1 MCFAPVFRTP
11 RSSSAASRDSNLISR
26 PPSASSRDSFEIIE
40 SKPRRRKMSKAILG
54 VHRLL
59 IIFLCYQ
66 ATGHG
71 LILEEEKEPNYLN
84 AGVGE
89 YAVFNC
95 DLDFPHETPIPYIL
109 QWNRDGRTIF
119 SWFHNGYS
127 TGLGYEGRVHL
138 LEDAVSRGYGQGSI
152 NLTNIRES
160 DQGWYECRV
169 IFPNRTPNSRNN
181 GTWFHLAI
189 DGETLLAVPPVNK
202 TVMEGES
209 VDFDC
214 VAKGEKSIVTWLREG
229 VEITEIED
237 FKRRAS
243 IGEDG
248 TLTINSAAMGDLGE
262 YSCVVTG
269 ETGDQQSASAFLNVQ
284 YKAKVIY
291 APREVYLPY
300 GKPALLDCHFRA
312 NPPLTN
318 LRWEKDGFL
327 FDPYNVQGVFY
338 RRNGSL
344 YFSKVDE
351 THSGSYTC
359 TPYNELGTEGPSPS
373 ITVIVQRPPV
383 FTVTPQHLYI
393 RKLGENLEIP
403 CDAKDGD
410 QSHRPSIVWYKDGSP
425 IPLTNRT
432 IIIGGNLTID
442 RIQEQDRGL
451 YQCAVSNEAATV
463 VADTELM
470 VLNVPPRAPYNLSA
484 NSSNNAV
491 TLTWVP
497 GYVRPK
503 MEYSVWYRPTDTTEW
518 RTMKILSRKITEA
531 TINNLNPGR
540 EYEFM
545 VLSQDKHGDGMFS
558 KTLRIFTQP
567 NSLEENSAS
576 EYRSPPDDRMGPP
589 LNVRVQATVQGY
601 LVTWEPPAYGKE
613 QVRLYAVR
621 WFRGP
626 SEQLYGRA
634 ETTDTYYLVK
644 TLEEE
649 SYYTFEVAAMSISD
663 DVATSDRVSLEVP
676 AYRRNRAISM
686 GIVAGIGFLAAALA
700 AIWWARKRFCQS
712 SNEK

>member
-1 MCFAPVFRTP
+1 MNR
-11 RSSSAASRDSNLISR
+11 AA
-26 PPSASSRDSFEIIE
+26 
-40 SKPRRRKMSKAILG
+40 KVYK
-54 VHRLL
+54 LL
-59 IIFLCYQ
+59 AVLLCYE
-66 ATGHG
+66 ACSYS
-71 LILEEEKEPNYLN
+71 LVLEEDKEPTYLN

-95 DLDFPHETPIPYIL
+95 DLDFPHDTPIPYVL
-109 QWNRDGRTIF
+109 QWNRHKRTVF
-119 SWFHNGYS
+119 SWYDGHVTVDNAYKD
-127 TGLGYEGRVHL
+127 RIHL
-138 LEDAVSRGYGQGSI
+138 LDNIGHHGQGSI

-160 DQGWYECRV
+160 DQGWYECKV

-189 DGETLLAVPPVNK
+189 YGDTLLTIPPVNK
-202 TVMEGES
+202 TAMEGES
-209 VDFDC
+209 VTFYC
-214 VAKGEKSIVTWLREG
+214 VAKGESTIVTWFREG
-229 VEITEIED
+229 IPITEIQD
-237 FKRRAS
+237 LRRRMS
-243 IGEDG
+243 VDNG
-248 TLTINSAAMGDLGE
+248 TLTITSAVMGDLGE
-262 YSCVVTG
+262 YTCVVTG
-269 ETGDQQSASAFLNVQ
+269 ENGDQQSASAFLNVQ

-351 THSGSYTC
+351 THSGSYSC

-373 ITVIVQRPPV
+373 ITVIVQRPPI
-383 FTVTPQHLYI
+383 FTVTPQHLYM
-393 RKLGENLEIP
+393 RKLGDVLEIP
-403 CDAKDGD
+403 CQAKDGD
-410 QSHRPSIVWYKDGSP
+410 DSRQPTIVWYKDGMPLSP
-425 IPLTNRT
+425 ERS
-432 IIIGGNLTID
+432 IITGGNLTIE
-442 RIQEQDRGL
+442 RIQEHDRGL
-451 YQCAVSNEAATV
+451 YQCAASNEAATV
-463 VADTELM
+463 VADAELM

-484 NSSNNAV
+484 NSSKNAV

-503 MEYSVWYRPTDTTEW
+503 MEYSVWYRPTDTSEW

-531 TINNLNPGR
+531 TVNNLYPGR

-558 KTLRIFTQP
+558 KALRIFTQP
-567 NSLEENSAS
+567 SKIINFLQSSINENSAS
-576 EYRSPPDDRMGPP
+576 EYRSPLEEIMGPP
-589 LNVRVQATVQGY
+589 INVKVQATVEGY
-601 LVTWEPPAYGKE
+601 LVTWEPPEYGKN
-613 QVRLYAVR
+613 QVRLYTVR

-626 SEQLYGRA
+626 SEHLYGRA

-649 SYYTFEVAAMSISD
+649 SFYTFEVAAMSITD
-663 DVATSDRVSLEVP
+663 DVATSERIGLEVP

-700 AIWWARKRFCQS
+700 AVWWARKRFCQS

>member
-1 MCFAPVFRTP
+1 MNLR
-11 RSSSAASRDSNLISR
+11 AAK
-26 PPSASSRDSFEIIE
+26 FY
-40 SKPRRRKMSKAILG
+40 K
-54 VHRLL
+54 LL
-59 IIFLCYQ
+59 AVFLCYE
-66 ATGHG
+66 ACSYS
-71 LILEEEKEPNYLN
+71 LMLDEDKEPIHLT
-84 AGVGE
+84 AVVGE
-89 YAVFNC
+89 YEVFNC

-109 QWNRDGRTIF
+109 QWNRDTRTVF
-119 SWFHNGYS
+119 SWYDGHVTVDNGYK
-127 TGLGYEGRVHL
+127 GRIHL
-138 LEDAVSRGYGQGSI
+138 LDNAGHHGYGQGSI

-181 GTWFHLAI
+181 GTWIHLGI
-189 DGETLLAVPPVNK
+189 EGETLLAIPPVNK
-202 TVMEGES
+202 TAMEGET
-209 VDFDC
+209 VEFDC
-214 VAKGEKSIVTWLREG
+214 VAKGEGTIVTWFRDG
-229 VEITEIED
+229 VPIPEIQD
-237 FKRRAS
+237 LKRRAVVDTN
-243 IGEDG
+243 GM
-248 TLTINSAAMGDLGE
+248 LTINPAAMGDLGE
-262 YSCVVTG
+262 YTCVVTG
-269 ETGDQQSASAFLNVQ
+269 DTGDQQSASAFLNVQ

-351 THSGSYTC
+351 THSGSYSC
-359 TPYNELGTEGPSPS
+359 TPYNELGTAGPSPS
-373 ITVIVQRPPV
+373 ISVIVQRPPM
-383 FTVTPQHLYI
+383 FTVTPQHLYM
-393 RKLGENLEIP
+393 RKLGESLEIP
-403 CDAKDGD
+403 CDARNGD
-410 QSHRPSIVWYKDGSP
+410 NAHRPTIVWYKDGSP
-425 IPLTNRT
+425 LPPERT
-432 IIIGGNLTID
+432 ILIGGNLTIE
-442 RIQEQDRGL
+442 RIQEHDRGL
-451 YQCAVSNEAATV
+451 YQCAASNEAATV

-503 MEYSVWYRPTDTTEW
+503 MEYSVWYRPTDTSEW

-531 TINNLNPGR
+531 TVNNLFPGR

-545 VLSQDKHGDGMFS
+545 ILSQDKHGDGMFS
-558 KTLRIFTQP
+558 KALRIFTQP
-567 NSLEENSAS
+567 TSDENSAS
-576 EYRSPPDDRMGPP
+576 EYRSSQDTEIMGPP
-589 LNVRVQATVQGY
+589 RNVRVQATVEGY
-601 LVTWEPPAYGKE
+601 LVTWESPNLGKNL
-613 QVRLYAVR
+613 VRLYTVR
-621 WFRGP
+621 WYRGP

-649 SYYTFEVAAMSISD
+649 SFYTFEVAAISLTD
-663 DVATSDRVSLEVP
+663 DEASSERVGLEVP

-700 AIWWARKRFCQS
+700 AVWWARKRFCQP

>member
-1 MCFAPVFRTP
+1 
-11 RSSSAASRDSNLISR
+11 L
-26 PPSASSRDSFEIIE
+26 
-40 SKPRRRKMSKAILG
+40 
-54 VHRLL
+54 
-59 IIFLCYQ
+59 
-66 ATGHG
+66 G

-119 SWFHNGYS
+119 SWYNGYPS
-127 TGLGYEGRVHL
+127 VEPRYVGRVHL
-138 LEDAVSRGYGQGSI
+138 LEDAAGRGYGQGSI

-189 DGETLLAVPPVNK
+189 DGASPFPTSVPGENLLAVPPVNK

-209 VDFDC
+209 VGFDC
-214 VAKGEKSIVTWLREG
+214 VAKGEKSVVSWFREG

-237 FKRRAS
+237 LKRRAS
-243 IGEDG
+243 IAEDG
-248 TLTINSAAMGDLGE
+248 TLTINSPAMGDLGE
-262 YSCVVTG
+262 YTCVVTG

-284 YKAKVIY
+284 CKIVADVSDKAKVIY

-373 ITVIVQRPPV
+373 ITIVQRPPV
-383 FTVTPQHLYI
+383 FTITPQHLYI
-393 RKLGENLEIP
+393 RKLGDNLEIP

-410 QSHRPSIVWYKDGSP
+410 QAHRPSIVWYKDGSP
-425 IPLTNRT
+425 VPPGNRT

-451 YQCAVSNEAATV
+451 YQCAASNEAATV

-470 VLNVPPRAPYNLSA
+470 VLNVPPRAPY
-484 NSSNNAV
+484 
-491 TLTWVP
+491 
-497 GYVRPK
+497 
-503 MEYSVWYRPTDTTEW
+503 RPTDTTEW

-531 TINNLNPGR
+531 TVNNLNPGR

-567 NSLEENSAS
+567 N
-576 EYRSPPDDRMGPP
+576 DRMGPP
-589 LNVRVQATVQGY
+589 LNIRVQAAVQGY

-663 DVATSDRVSLEVP
+663 DVATSERVSLEVP

-712 SNEK
+712 PNEK

>member
-1 MCFAPVFRTP
+1 MTGSRSFLELLPPLLVFCQVF
-11 RSSSAASRDSNLISR
+11 N
-26 PPSASSRDSFEIIE
+26 
-40 SKPRRRKMSKAILG
+40 
-54 VHRLL
+54 
-59 IIFLCYQ
+59 Y
-66 ATGHG
+66 G
-71 LILEEEKEPNYLN
+71 LILEEETEPNYLT

-89 YAVFNC
+89 YVVFNC

-109 QWNRDGRTIF
+109 QWNRDGHGVF
-119 SWFHNGYS
+119 SWYDEEM
-127 TGLGYEGRVHL
+127 TLDPRYRGRIHL
-138 LEDAVSRGYGQGSI
+138 LEDSLSRGYGQGSI

-169 IFPNRTPNSRNN
+169 IFPNRTPNSRKN

-189 DGETLLAVPPVNK
+189 DGVSPLPTNVPGETLFTTPPVNK
-202 TVMEGES
+202 SVMEGEPVS
-209 VDFDC
+209 FDC
-214 VAKGEKSIVTWLREG
+214 VVKDNSSTVTWFHESI
-229 VEITEIED
+229 EISQVKDLE
-237 FKRRAS
+237 RRAS
-243 IGEDG
+243 IKENG
-248 TLTINSAAMGDLGE
+248 TLVIKSTLMSDLGE
-262 YSCVVTG
+262 YTCGVTG
-269 ETGDQQSASAFLNVQ
+269 WNGNQQNASAFLNVQ

-351 THSGSYTC
+351 THSGSYSC
-359 TPYNELGTEGPSPS
+359 TPYNDLGTEGPSPA
-373 ITVIVQRPPV
+373 INVVVQRPPV
-383 FTVTPQHLYI
+383 FTVTPQHLYM
-393 RKLGENLEIP
+393 RKLGESLEIP
-403 CDAKDGD
+403 CDASDGD
-410 QSHRPSIVWYKDGSP
+410 QSHRPTIAWYKDGSP
-425 IPLTNRT
+425 LPRDRT
-432 IIIGGNLTID
+432 IITGGNLTIE

-451 YQCAVSNEAATV
+451 YQCAASNEAATV

-470 VLNVPPRAPYNLSA
+470 VLNIPPRAPYNLSA
-484 NSSNNAV
+484 NSSKNAV

-503 MEYSVWYRPTDTTEW
+503 MEYSVWYRPTDMSEW

-531 TINNLNPGR
+531 TVNNLHPGR

-558 KTLRIFTQP
+558 KALRVFTKPTAIDQ
-567 NSLEENSAS
+567 NSAS
-576 EYRSPPDDRMGPP
+576 EFRSPLEEEKMGPP
-589 LNVRVQATVQGY
+589 RNVRVQATVEGY
-601 LVTWEPPAYGKE
+601 LVTWEPPSEGRG
-613 QVRLYAVR
+613 QVRLYVVR

-626 SEQLYGRA
+626 AQHLYGRS

-649 SYYTFEVAAMSISD
+649 SQYTFEVAAMSLSD
-663 DVATSDRVSLEVP
+663 DEAISGRISLEVP

-686 GIVAGIGFLAAALA
+686 GIVAGIGFLAATLA
-700 AIWWARKRFCQS
+700 AVWWARKRFCRTS
-712 SNEK
+712 TNEK

>member
-1 MCFAPVFRTP
+1 M
-11 RSSSAASRDSNLISR
+11 SR
-26 PPSASSRDSFEIIE
+26 
-40 SKPRRRKMSKAILG
+40 AIG
-54 VHRLL
+54 IHQLL
-59 IIFLCYQ
+59 AIFLYYQ
-66 ATGHG
+66 AFG
-71 LILEEEKEPNYLN
+71 LILEEENEPNYLN

-89 YAVFNC
+89 YEVFNC

-119 SWFHNGYS
+119 SWYNGYPS
-127 TGLGYEGRVHL
+127 VGLGYEGRVHL
-138 LEDAVSRGYGQGSI
+138 LEDAVNRGYGQGSI

-209 VDFDC
+209 VSFDC
-214 VAKGEKSIVTWLREG
+214 VAKGEKSVVNWFREG
-229 VEITEIED
+229 VEITTIED
-237 FKRRAS
+237 LRRRAS
-243 IGEDG
+243 IAENG
-248 TLTINSAAMGDLGE
+248 TLTINAPAMGDLGE
-262 YSCVVTG
+262 YTCMVTG

-359 TPYNELGTEGPSPS
+359 TPYNKLGTDGPSPS
-373 ITVIVQRPPV
+373 ITVVVQRPPV

-403 CDAKDGD
+403 CDARDGD

-425 IPLTNRT
+425 VPPGNRT
-432 IIIGGNLTID
+432 IVIGGNLTID

-451 YQCAVSNEAATV
+451 YQCAASNEAATV

-518 RTMKILSRKITEA
+518 RTMKIVSRKITEA
-531 TINNLNPGR
+531 TVNNLNPGR

-567 NSLEENSAS
+567 SSIDENSAS

-589 LNVRVQATVQGY
+589 VNVRVQATVQGY

-649 SYYTFEVAAMSISD
+649 SYYTFEVAAMSMSD
-663 DVATSDRVSLEVP
+663 DVATSERVSLEVP

-700 AIWWARKRFCQS
+700 AIWWAKKRFCQS

>member
-1 MCFAPVFRTP
+1 MQ
-11 RSSSAASRDSNLISR
+11 
-26 PPSASSRDSFEIIE
+26 EIAMNHAT
-40 SKPRRRKMSKAILG
+40 KFYK
-54 VHRLL
+54 LL
-59 IIFLCYQ
+59 VVFLCYEVCICS
-66 ATGHG
+66 
-71 LILEEEKEPNYLN
+71 LIPDEEQEPIYLTT
-84 AGVGE
+84 GVGE
-89 YAVFNC
+89 YMVFNC

-109 QWNRDGRTIF
+109 QWNHDSRTIF
-119 SWFHNGYS
+119 SWYDGDFMVERSYKS
-127 TGLGYEGRVHL
+127 RIHL
-138 LEDAVSRGYGQGSI
+138 LDDAGHRGYGQGSI

-160 DQGWYECRV
+160 DQGWYECKV

-189 DGETLLAVPPVNK
+189 DGDTLLTIPPVNK
-202 TVMEGES
+202 TAMEGEM
-209 VDFDC
+209 VTFDC
-214 VAKGEKSIVTWLREG
+214 VAKGDGTIVTWFRERIPIPDIQDLRRR
-229 VEITEIED
+229 VEIS
-237 FKRRAS
+237 A
-243 IGEDG
+243 DG
-248 TLTINSAAMGDLGE
+248 TLTIKSAAMGDLGE
-262 YSCVVTG
+262 YTCVVTG
-269 ETGDQQSASAFLNVQ
+269 ETGEQQNASAFLNVQ

-291 APREVYLPY
+291 SPREVYLPY

-351 THSGSYTC
+351 THSGSYSC
-359 TPYNELGTEGPSPS
+359 TPYNDLGTEGPSPS
-373 ITVIVQRPPV
+373 ITVIVQRPPI
-383 FTVTPQHLYI
+383 FTVTPQHLYM
-393 RKLGENLEIP
+393 RKLGESLEIP

-410 QSHRPSIVWYKDGSP
+410 DSHRPAIVWYKDGLPISP
-425 IPLTNRT
+425 ERT
-432 IIIGGNLTID
+432 YVIGGNLTIE
-442 RIQEQDRGL
+442 RIQEHDRGL
-451 YQCAVSNEAATV
+451 YQCAASNEAATV

-491 TLTWVP
+491 TLTWIP

-503 MEYSVWYRPTDTTEW
+503 MEYSVWYRPTDTAEW

-531 TINNLNPGR
+531 TVNNLNPGR

-558 KTLRIFTQP
+558 KTVRIFTQQG
-567 NSLEENSAS
+567 SIDENSAS
-576 EYRSPPDDRMGPP
+576 EPYRSQQEIEIMGPP
-589 LNVRVQATVQGY
+589 RNVRVQATVEGY
-601 LVTWEPPAYGKE
+601 LVTWEPPYLGKN
-613 QVRLYAVR
+613 QVRLYTVR
-621 WFRGP
+621 WYRGP
-626 SEQLYGRA
+626 TDHLYGRA

-649 SYYTFEVAAMSISD
+649 TFYTFEVAAMSITD
-663 DVATSDRVSLEVP
+663 DVATSERVGLEVP

-700 AIWWARKRFCQS
+700 AVWWARKRYCQPAP
-712 SNEK
+712 EK

>member
-1 MCFAPVFRTP
+1 MTLKGKFCQA
-11 RSSSAASRDSNLISR
+11 
-26 PPSASSRDSFEIIE
+26 
-40 SKPRRRKMSKAILG
+40 
-54 VHRLL
+54 LL
-59 IIFLCYQ
+59 IFLGYQ
-66 ATGHG
+66 AFSQG
-71 LILEEEKEPNYLN
+71 LVLEEEREPNYLN

-95 DLDFPHETPIPYIL
+95 DLDFPHETPIPYVL

-119 SWFHNGYS
+119 SWYNGHLS
-127 TGLGYEGRVHL
+127 LDLTYEGRMHL
-138 LEDAVSRGYGQGSI
+138 LEDAANRGYGQGSV

-189 DGETLLAVPPVNK
+189 DGASPFAANVPGENILAVPPVNK
-202 TVMEGES
+202 TAMEGDMVS
-209 VDFDC
+209 FDC
-214 VAKGEKSIVTWLREG
+214 VSKGEKSTLAWFREG
-229 VEITEIED
+229 TEITEIED
-237 FKRRAS
+237 LKRRAS
-243 IGEDG
+243 ISEEG
-248 TLTINSAAMGDLGE
+248 TLTIKSAAMADLGE
-262 YSCVVTG
+262 YTCVVTG

-318 LRWEKDGFL
+318 LLWEKDGFL

-351 THSGSYTC
+351 THSGSYSC
-359 TPYNELGTEGPSPS
+359 IPYNELGTEGPSPA

-393 RKLGENLEIP
+393 RKLGESLEIP
-403 CDAKDGD
+403 CDARDGD
-410 QSHRPSIVWYKDGSP
+410 DAHRPAIVWYKDGSP
-425 IPLTNRT
+425 LPPERT
-432 IIIGGNLTID
+432 ILIGGNLTID

-451 YQCAVSNEAATV
+451 YQCAASNEAATV

-484 NSSNNAV
+484 NTSKNAV

-503 MEYSVWYRPTDTTEW
+503 MEYSIWYRPTDTSEW
-518 RTMKILSRKITEA
+518 RTMKIVSRKITEA
-531 TINNLNPGR
+531 TVNNLAPGR

-558 KTLRIFTQP
+558 KTLRVFTQP
-567 NSLEENSAS
+567 TMIDENSAS
-576 EYRSPPDDRMGPP
+576 EYRSPQEDERMSAP
-589 LNVRVQATVQGY
+589 LNVRVQATVEGY
-601 LVTWEPPAYGKE
+601 LVTWEPPAYGSD
-613 QVRLYAVR
+613 QVRMYTIR

-626 SEQLYGRA
+626 TEHLSGKA

-649 SYYTFEVAAMSISD
+649 SHYTFEVAAVSVAD
-663 DVATSDRVSLEVP
+663 DVAASDRVSLEVP

-700 AIWWARKRFCQS
+700 AIWWARKRFCHS
-712 SNEK
+712 PNEK

>member
-1 MCFAPVFRTP
+1 M
-11 RSSSAASRDSNLISR
+11 SR
-26 PPSASSRDSFEIIE
+26 
-40 SKPRRRKMSKAILG
+40 AIGIHL
-54 VHRLL
+54 LL
-59 IIFLCYQ
+59 IVFLRYQ
-66 ATGHG
+66 ALG

-119 SWFHNGYS
+119 SWYNGYPS
-127 TGLGYEGRVHL
+127 VEPRYVGRVHL
-138 LEDAVSRGYGQGSI
+138 LEDAVGRGYGQGSI

-189 DGETLLAVPPVNK
+189 DGENLLAVPPVNK

-209 VDFDC
+209 VSFDC
-214 VAKGEKSIVTWLREG
+214 VAKGEKSVVSWFREG

-237 FKRRAS
+237 LKRRAS
-243 IGEDG
+243 IAEDG
-248 TLTINSAAMGDLGE
+248 TLTINSPAMGDLGE
-262 YSCVVTG
+262 YTCVVTG

-403 CDAKDGD
+403 CDARDGD
-410 QSHRPSIVWYKDGSP
+410 QAHRPSIVWYKDGSP
-425 IPLTNRT
+425 VPPGNRT

-451 YQCAVSNEAATV
+451 YQCAASNEAATV

-531 TINNLNPGR
+531 TVNNLNPGR

-567 NSLEENSAS
+567 NLIDENSAS

-663 DVATSDRVSLEVP
+663 DVATSERVSLEVP

-712 SNEK
+712 PNEK

>member
-1 MCFAPVFRTP
+1 MG
-11 RSSSAASRDSNLISR
+11 
-26 PPSASSRDSFEIIE
+26 
-40 SKPRRRKMSKAILG
+40 G
-54 VHRLL
+54 VTRIHQLVA
-59 IIFLCYQ
+59 IFLCYQ
-66 ATGHG
+66 A
-71 LILEEEKEPNYLN
+71 LSYSLVLEEEKEPNYLN

-119 SWFHNGYS
+119 SWYNGHPS
-127 TGLGYEGRVHL
+127 VGLGYDGRVHL
-138 LEDAVSRGYGQGSI
+138 LEDATSRGYGQGSI

-189 DGETLLAVPPVNK
+189 DGENLLAVPPVNR

-209 VDFDC
+209 VSFDC
-214 VAKGEKSIVTWLREG
+214 VAKGEKSVVSWFREG

-237 FKRRAS
+237 LKRRAS
-243 IGEDG
+243 VAEDG
-248 TLTINSAAMGDLGE
+248 TLTLNSPAMGDLGE

-269 ETGDQQSASAFLNVQ
+269 ENGDQQSASAFLNVQ

-359 TPYNELGTEGPSPS
+359 TPYNELGTEGPSPA

-383 FTVTPQHLYI
+383 FTVRPQHLYI
-393 RKLGENLEIP
+393 RKLGESLEIP
-403 CDAKDGD
+403 CDARDGD

-425 IPLTNRT
+425 VPLDRA

-451 YQCAVSNEAATV
+451 YQCAASNEAATV

-518 RTMKILSRKITEA
+518 RTMKIVSRKITEA
-531 TINNLNPGR
+531 TVANLNPGR

-567 NSLEENSAS
+567 TSIDENSAS
-576 EYRSPPDDRMGPP
+576 EYRSPPDERMGPP
-589 LNVRVQATVQGY
+589 LNVRVQATVEGY

-613 QVRLYAVR
+613 QVRMYAVR

-626 SEQLYGRA
+626 SEILYGRA

-649 SYYTFEVAAMSISD
+649 SYYTFEVAAISISD
-663 DVATSDRVSLEVP
+663 DVATSERVSLEVP
-676 AYRRNRAISM
+676 GYRRNRAISM

-700 AIWWARKRFCQS
+700 AIWWARKRFCHS
-712 SNEK
+712 PSEK

>member
-1 MCFAPVFRTP
+1 MT
-11 RSSSAASRDSNLISR
+11 SSTGFHQLVAILLCCQ
-26 PPSASSRDSFEIIE
+26 ASSYS
-40 SKPRRRKMSKAILG
+40 
-54 VHRLL
+54 
-59 IIFLCYQ
+59 
-66 ATGHG
+66 
-71 LILEEEKEPNYLN
+71 LILEEEKEPNFLT

-109 QWNRDGRTIF
+109 QWNREGRPIF
-119 SWFHNGYS
+119 SWYNGHLS
-127 TGLGYEGRVHL
+127 LEHPYEGRMHL
-138 LEDAVSRGYGQGSI
+138 LEEPEYRGYGQGSV

-169 IFPNRTPNSRNN
+169 IFPNRTPTSRNN
-181 GTWFHLAI
+181 GTWVHLAI

-202 TVMEGES
+202 TILEGKS
-209 VDFDC
+209 VSFDC
-214 VAKGEKSIVTWLREG
+214 VAKGEKSVVSWFREG
-229 VEITEIED
+229 IEISELED
-237 FKRRAS
+237 LKRRAS
-243 IGEDG
+243 IDEDG
-248 TLTINSAAMGDLGE
+248 TLTINAAAMGDLGE
-262 YSCVVTG
+262 YTCVVTG

-291 APREVYLPY
+291 APRGVYLPY

-312 NPPLTN
+312 NPPVTN
-318 LRWEKDGFL
+318 LLWEKDGFL

-351 THSGSYTC
+351 THSGSYSC
-359 TPYNELGTEGPSPS
+359 IPYNELGTEGPSPA

-393 RKLGENLEIP
+393 RKLGESLEIP

-410 QSHRPSIVWYKDGSP
+410 ESHRPSIVWYKDGSP
-425 IPLTNRT
+425 LPPDRM

-442 RIQEQDRGL
+442 RIQEQDQGL
-451 YQCAVSNEAATV
+451 YQCAASNEAATV

-484 NSSNNAV
+484 NSSKNAV

-531 TINNLNPGR
+531 TVNNLSPGR

-558 KTLRIFTQP
+558 KTLRVFTQP
-567 NSLEENSAS
+567 TAIDENSAS
-576 EYRSPPDDRMGPP
+576 EYRSPQEDERMTQP
-589 LNVRVQATVQGY
+589 LNVKVQATVEGY
-601 LVTWEPPAYGKE
+601 LVTWEPPAYGKD
-613 QVRLYAVR
+613 QIRLYTIR

-626 SEQLYGRA
+626 TGSLYGRA

-649 SYYTFEVAAMSISD
+649 SYYTFEVAAVSLSD

-712 SNEK
+712 PNEK

>member
-1 MCFAPVFRTP
+1 MSR
-11 RSSSAASRDSNLISR
+11 AAK
-26 PPSASSRDSFEIIE
+26 FY
-40 SKPRRRKMSKAILG
+40 K
-54 VHRLL
+54 LL
-59 IIFLCYQ
+59 AVVLCYE
-66 ATGHG
+66 ACSYS
-71 LILEEEKEPNYLN
+71 LMLDEDKEPNYLT

-95 DLDFPHETPIPYIL
+95 DLDFPHETPIPYLL
-109 QWNRDGRTIF
+109 QWNRDSRSVFTWHDGQVTVEPTYKGRI
-119 SWFHNGYS
+119 
-127 TGLGYEGRVHL
+127 HL
-138 LEDAVSRGYGQGSI
+138 LDDAGHRGYGQGSI

-160 DQGWYECRV
+160 DQGWYECKV

-189 DGETLLAVPPVNK
+189 DGVSPFPTTVSGDTLLAIPPVNK
-202 TVMEGES
+202 TAMEGETVS
-209 VDFDC
+209 FDC
-214 VAKGEKSIVTWLREG
+214 VAKGEGTIVNWFREG
-229 VEITEIED
+229 VPIPEIQD
-237 FKRRAS
+237 LKRRAS
-243 IGEDG
+243 TGADG
-248 TLTINSAAMGDLGE
+248 TLVIKSAAMGDLGE
-262 YSCVVTG
+262 YTCVVTG

-291 APREVYLPY
+291 AQREVYLPY

-351 THSGSYTC
+351 THSGSYSC

-373 ITVIVQRPPV
+373 ITVIVQRPPM
-383 FTVTPQHLYI
+383 FTVTPQHMYM
-393 RKLGENLEIP
+393 RKLGESLEIP
-403 CDAKDGD
+403 CDARDGD
-410 QSHRPSIVWYKDGSP
+410 DSHRPTIMWYKDGSP
-425 IPLTNRT
+425 LSPERT
-432 IIIGGNLTID
+432 IIIGGNLTIE
-442 RIQEQDRGL
+442 RIQEHDRGV
-451 YQCAVSNEAATV
+451 YQCAASNEAATV

-491 TLTWVP
+491 TLTWIP

-503 MEYSVWYRPTDTTEW
+503 MEYSVWYRPTDTSEW

-531 TINNLNPGR
+531 TVNNLNAGR

-558 KTLRIFTQP
+558 KALRIFTQP
-567 NSLEENSAS
+567 TSVDENSAS
-576 EYRSPPDDRMGPP
+576 EYRSPQEIEIMGPP
-589 LNVRVQATVQGY
+589 RNVRVQATVEGY
-601 LVTWEPPAYGKE
+601 LVTWEPPFMGKN
-613 QVRLYAVR
+613 QVRLYTVR
-621 WFRGP
+621 WYRGP
-626 SEQLYGRA
+626 SEHLYGRA

-649 SYYTFEVAAMSISD
+649 SFYTFEVAAMSLTD
-663 DVATSDRVSLEVP
+663 DVATSERVGLEVP

-700 AIWWARKRFCQS
+700 AVWWARKRFCQPS
-712 SNEK
+712 AEK

>member
-1 MCFAPVFRTP
+1 MCQATRIHQ
-11 RSSSAASRDSNLISR
+11 L
-26 PPSASSRDSFEIIE
+26 
-40 SKPRRRKMSKAILG
+40 LG
-54 VHRLL
+54 
-59 IIFLCYQ
+59 IFLCCQ
-66 ATGHG
+66 AFSYS
-71 LILEEEKEPNYLN
+71 LILEEDNEPNYLS

-109 QWNRDGRTIF
+109 QWNRDSRTIF
-119 SWFHNGYS
+119 SWYNGHPS
-127 TGLGYEGRVHL
+127 VGLGYEGRVHL
-138 LEDAVSRGYGQGSI
+138 LEDAAGRGYGQGSI

-209 VDFDC
+209 VSFDC
-214 VAKGEKSIVTWLREG
+214 VAKGEKSVVNWFREG

-237 FKRRAS
+237 LKRKAS
-243 IGEDG
+243 IAEDG
-248 TLTINSAAMGDLGE
+248 TLKINSAAMGDLGE
-262 YSCVVTG
+262 YTCVVTG

-383 FTVTPQHLYI
+383 FTMTPQHLYI

-403 CDAKDGD
+403 CDARDGD
-410 QSHRPSIVWYKDGSP
+410 QSHRPAIVWYKDGAP
-425 IPLTNRT
+425 VARGNRT
-432 IIIGGNLTID
+432 LVIGGNLTID

-451 YQCAVSNEAATV
+451 YQCAASNEAATV

-491 TLTWVP
+491 SLTWVP
-497 GYVRPK
+497 GYVTPK
-503 MEYSVWYRPTDTTEW
+503 MEYSVWYRPTDTSEW
-518 RTMKILSRKITEA
+518 RTMKIVSRKITEA
-531 TINNLNPGR
+531 TVNNLNPGR

-567 NSLEENSAS
+567 HNIDENSVS
-576 EYRSPPDDRMGPP
+576 EYRSPIDERMGAP
-589 LNVRVQATVQGY
+589 LNVRVQATAQGY
-601 LVTWEPPAYGKE
+601 LVTWEPPAYGRD
-613 QVRLYAVR
+613 QLRLYAVR
-621 WFRGP
+621 WYRGP
-626 SEQLYGRA
+626 SEKLDGRA

-644 TLEEE
+644 PLEGE
-649 SYYTFEVAAMSISD
+649 SYYTFDVSAVSVSD
-663 DVATSDRVSLEVP
+663 DVASSERISLEVP

-712 SNEK
+712 PNEK

>member
-1 MCFAPVFRTP
+1 MF
-11 RSSSAASRDSNLISR
+11 SAAWI
-26 PPSASSRDSFEIIE
+26 
-40 SKPRRRKMSKAILG
+40 
-54 VHRLL
+54 HQLL
-59 IIFLCYQ
+59 AIFLCYQ
-66 ATGHG
+66 ASSYS

-119 SWFHNGYS
+119 SWYNGEPS
-127 TGLGYEGRVHL
+127 VGLGFEGRVHL
-138 LEDAVSRGYGQGSI
+138 LEDANGRSYGQGSI

-181 GTWFHLAI
+181 GTWFYLGI
-189 DGETLLAVPPVNK
+189 DGVNLLAVPPVNR
-202 TVMEGES
+202 TAMEGES
-209 VDFDC
+209 VSFDC
-214 VAKGEKSIVTWLREG
+214 VAKGEKSVVSWFREG

-237 FKRRAS
+237 LKRRAS

-248 TLTINSAAMGDLGE
+248 TLTLNSAAMGDLGE

-269 ETGDQQSASAFLNVQ
+269 ENGDQQSASAYLNVQ

-359 TPYNELGTEGPSPS
+359 TPYNVLGTEGPSPA
-373 ITVIVQRPPV
+373 ITVVVQRPPL
-383 FTVTPQHLYI
+383 FTVKPQHLYI
-393 RKLGENLEIP
+393 RKLGESLEIP
-403 CDAKDGD
+403 CDARDGD
-410 QSHRPSIVWYKDGSP
+410 QSHRSAIVWYKDGSP
-425 IPLTNRT
+425 VPPDRAIL
-432 IIIGGNLTID
+432 IGGNLTID

-451 YQCAVSNEAATV
+451 YQCAASNEAATV

-503 MEYSVWYRPTDTTEW
+503 MDYSVWYRPTDNTEW
-518 RTMKILSRKITEA
+518 RTMKIVSRKITEA
-531 TINNLNPGR
+531 TVNNLNPGR

-567 NSLEENSAS
+567 HLIDENSAS
-576 EYRSPPDDRMGPP
+576 EYRSPPDERMGPP
-589 LNVRVQATVQGY
+589 LNVRVQATVEGY
-601 LVTWEPPAYGKE
+601 LVTWEHPDYGKE
-613 QVRLYAVR
+613 QVRLYVVR

-626 SEQLYGRA
+626 SERLYGRA

-663 DVATSDRVSLEVP
+663 DVATSERVSLEVP

-712 SNEK
+712 PNEK

>member
-1 MCFAPVFRTP
+1 MCVTP
-11 RSSSAASRDSNLISR
+11 R
-26 PPSASSRDSFEIIE
+26 
-40 SKPRRRKMSKAILG
+40 
-54 VHRLL
+54 LL
-59 IIFLCYQ
+59 ELLLVFLCCQ
-66 ATGHG
+66 AFGRG
-71 LILEEEKEPNYLN
+71 LILEEEKEPNYLT

-119 SWFHNGYS
+119 SWYHGHL
-127 TGLGYEGRVHL
+127 TLDDGYEGRMHL
-138 LEDAVSRGYGQGSI
+138 LQDATNRGYGQGSI

-189 DGETLLAVPPVNK
+189 DGASPFPTTVPGETLLAVPPVNK
-202 TVMEGES
+202 TAMEGGS
-209 VDFDC
+209 VTFDC
-214 VAKGEKSIVTWLREG
+214 IAKGEKSVVAWFHEG
-229 VEITEIED
+229 VQISELED
-237 FKRRAS
+237 LKKRTS
-243 IGEDG
+243 ISSNG
-248 TLTINSAAMGDLGE
+248 TLTINSTAMGDLGE
-262 YSCVVTG
+262 YTCVVTG

-300 GKPALLDCHFRA
+300 GKPALLGCHFRA

-351 THSGSYTC
+351 THSGSYSC
-359 TPYNELGTEGPSPS
+359 TPYNSLGTEGPSPS
-373 ITVIVQRPPV
+373 ITVVVQRPPV

-393 RKLGENLEIP
+393 RKLGESLEIP
-403 CDAKDGD
+403 CEARDGD
-410 QSHRPSIVWYKDGSP
+410 QAHRPTIVWYKDGSP
-425 IPLTNRT
+425 LLPNRS

-451 YQCAVSNEAATV
+451 YQCAASNEAATV

-518 RTMKILSRKITEA
+518 RTMKIVSRKITEA
-531 TINNLNPGR
+531 TVNNLTPGR

-558 KTLRIFTQP
+558 KTLRVFTQP
-567 NSLEENSAS
+567 STIDENSAS
-576 EYRSPPDDRMGPP
+576 EYRSPQEVETMGPP
-589 LNVRVQATVQGY
+589 LNVRVQATVEGY
-601 LVTWEPPAYGKE
+601 LVTWEPPGHGRD
-613 QVRLYAVR
+613 QVRLYTVR
-621 WFRGP
+621 WYRGP

-649 SYYTFEVAAMSISD
+649 SYYTFEVAAMSVTD
-663 DVATSDRVSLEVP
+663 DVATSNRVSLEVP
-676 AYRRNRAISM
+676 AYRRNKAISM

-700 AIWWARKRFCQS
+700 AIWWARKRFCQPT
-712 SNEK
+712 NEK

>member
-1 MCFAPVFRTP
+1 MNRVARFY
-11 RSSSAASRDSNLISR
+11 
-26 PPSASSRDSFEIIE
+26 
-40 SKPRRRKMSKAILG
+40 K
-54 VHRLL
+54 LL
-59 IIFLCYQ
+59 AVFLCYE
-66 ATGHG
+66 ACSYGFT
-71 LILEEEKEPNYLN
+71 LEEDKEPNYLT

-95 DLDFPHETPIPYIL
+95 DLDFPHELPIPYIL
-109 QWNRDGRTIF
+109 QWNRDSRIVF
-119 SWFHNGYS
+119 SWYDGHVTVDHSYK
-127 TGLGYEGRVHL
+127 GRIHL
-138 LEDAVSRGYGQGSI
+138 LDDAGQRGYGQGSI

-160 DQGWYECRV
+160 DQGWYECKV

-189 DGETLLAVPPVNK
+189 DGDTLLAIPPVNK
-202 TVMEGES
+202 TAMEGET
-209 VDFDC
+209 VAFDC
-214 VAKGEKSIVTWLREG
+214 VAKGEGTVVSWFREG
-229 VEITEIED
+229 VSIPEIQD
-237 FKRRAS
+237 LRRRAT
-243 IGEDG
+243 IGSDG
-248 TLTINSAAMGDLGE
+248 TLVIKLAAMGDLGE
-262 YSCVVTG
+262 YTCVVTG

-291 APREVYLPY
+291 AQREVYLPY

-351 THSGSYTC
+351 THSGSYSC

-373 ITVIVQRPPV
+373 ITVIVQRPPM
-383 FTVTPQHLYI
+383 FTVTPQHMYM
-393 RKLGENLEIP
+393 RKLGESLEIP
-403 CDAKDGD
+403 CDARDGD
-410 QSHRPSIVWYKDGSP
+410 DSHRPTIVWYKDGSP
-425 IPLTNRT
+425 LLSERT
-432 IIIGGNLTID
+432 SVLGGNLTIE
-442 RIQEQDRGL
+442 RIQEHDRGL
-451 YQCAVSNEAATV
+451 YQCAASNEAATV

-484 NSSNNAV
+484 NSSKNAV
-491 TLTWVP
+491 TLTWIP

-503 MEYSVWYRPTDTTEW
+503 MEYSVWYRPTDTSEW

-531 TINNLNPGR
+531 TVNNLSSGR

-545 VLSQDKHGDGMFS
+545 ILSQDKHGDGMFS
-558 KTLRIFTQP
+558 KALRVFTQP
-567 NSLEENSAS
+567 NAIDANSAS
-576 EYRSPPDDRMGPP
+576 EYRSPQEIESMGPP
-589 LNVRVQATVQGY
+589 RNVRVQATVEGY
-601 LVTWEPPAYGKE
+601 LVTWEPPDLGRN
-613 QVRLYAVR
+613 QVRLYTVR
-621 WFRGP
+621 WYRGP
-626 SEQLYGRA
+626 SEHLYGRA

-649 SYYTFEVAAMSISD
+649 SFYTFEVAAMSITD
-663 DVATSDRVSLEVP
+663 DIATSERVGLEVP

-700 AIWWARKRFCQS
+700 AVWWARKRFCQPS
-712 SNEK
+712 SGEK

>member
-1 MCFAPVFRTP
+1 MNGSTKFYV
-11 RSSSAASRDSNLISR
+11 
-26 PPSASSRDSFEIIE
+26 
-40 SKPRRRKMSKAILG
+40 
-54 VHRLL
+54 LL
-59 IIFLCYQ
+59 AVLLCYE
-66 ATGHG
+66 ACSFS
-71 LILEEEKEPNYLN
+71 LILEEEKEPNYLT

-109 QWNRDGRTIF
+109 QWNRDGNTVF
-119 SWFHNGYS
+119 SWYDGHVTVTNNYK
-127 TGLGYEGRVHL
+127 GRIHL
-138 LEDAVSRGYGQGSI
+138 LDDAGHRYGQGSI

-189 DGETLLAVPPVNK
+189 DGDTLLAVPPVNK
-202 TVMEGES
+202 TTMEGETVS
-209 VDFDC
+209 FDC
-214 VAKGEKSIVTWLREG
+214 IAKGESTIVTWFREG
-229 VEITEIED
+229 VPIPD
-237 FKRRAS
+237 VQDLRRRAS
-243 IGEDG
+243 ISGDG
-248 TLTINSAAMGDLGE
+248 TLTISSAAMGDLGE
-262 YSCVVTG
+262 YTCVVTG
-269 ETGDQQSASAFLNVQ
+269 ENGDQQSASAFLNVQ

-383 FTVTPQHLYI
+383 FTVTPQHLYM
-393 RKLGENLEIP
+393 RKLGETLEIP
-403 CDAKDGD
+403 CDARDGD
-410 QSHRPSIVWYKDGSP
+410 DAHRPTIVWYKDGSP
-425 IPLTNRT
+425 LSPDRT
-432 IIIGGNLTID
+432 IITGGNLTIE
-442 RIQEQDRGL
+442 RIQEHDRGL
-451 YQCAVSNEAATV
+451 YQCAASNEAATV
-463 VADTELM
+463 VADAELM

-484 NSSNNAV
+484 NSSKNAV
-491 TLTWVP
+491 TLTWIP

-503 MEYSVWYRPTDTTEW
+503 MEYSVWYRPTDTSEW

-531 TINNLNPGR
+531 TVNNLYPGR

-558 KTLRIFTQP
+558 KALRIFTQP
-567 NSLEENSAS
+567 TVFLGSIDENSPS
-576 EYRSPPDDRMGPP
+576 EYRSPQEMEGFMGPP
-589 LNVRVQATVQGY
+589 TNVKVQATVEGY
-601 LVTWEPPAYGKE
+601 LVTWDPPELGRN
-613 QVRLYAVR
+613 QVRLYTVR
-621 WFRGP
+621 WFRG
-626 SEQLYGRA
+626 SSDHLYGRA

-644 TLEEE
+644 SLEEE
-649 SYYTFEVAAMSISD
+649 SFYTFEVAAMSLTD
-663 DVATSDRVSLEVP
+663 DSRTSERVGLEVP

-700 AIWWARKRFCQS
+700 AIWWARKRFCQP

>member
-1 MCFAPVFRTP
+1 M
-11 RSSSAASRDSNLISR
+11 SR
-26 PPSASSRDSFEIIE
+26 
-40 SKPRRRKMSKAILG
+40 AIG
-54 VHRLL
+54 IHQLL
-59 IIFLCYQ
+59 AIFLYYQ
-66 ATGHG
+66 AFG
-71 LILEEEKEPNYLN
+71 LILEEENEPNYLN

-89 YAVFNC
+89 YEVFNC

-119 SWFHNGYS
+119 SWYNGYPS
-127 TGLGYEGRVHL
+127 VGLGYEGRVHL
-138 LEDAVSRGYGQGSI
+138 LEDAVNRGYGQGSI

-189 DGETLLAVPPVNK
+189 DGETLLAVPPVNR

-209 VDFDC
+209 VSFDC
-214 VAKGEKSIVTWLREG
+214 VAKGEKSVVNWFREG
-229 VEITEIED
+229 VEITTIED
-237 FKRRAS
+237 FRRRAS
-243 IGEDG
+243 VAENG
-248 TLTINSAAMGDLGE
+248 TLTINAPAMGDLGE
-262 YSCVVTG
+262 YTCMVTG

-359 TPYNELGTEGPSPS
+359 TPYNKLGTDGPSPS
-373 ITVIVQRPPV
+373 ITVVVQRPPV

-403 CDAKDGD
+403 CDARDGD

-425 IPLTNRT
+425 VPPGNRT
-432 IIIGGNLTID
+432 IVIGGNLTID

-451 YQCAVSNEAATV
+451 YQCAASNEAATV

-518 RTMKILSRKITEA
+518 RTMKIVSRKITEA
-531 TINNLNPGR
+531 TVNNLNPGR

-567 NSLEENSAS
+567 SSIDENSAS

-589 LNVRVQATVQGY
+589 VNVRVQATVQGY

-649 SYYTFEVAAMSISD
+649 SYYTFEVAAMSMSD
-663 DVATSDRVSLEVP
+663 DVATSERVSLEVP

-700 AIWWARKRFCQS
+700 AIWWAKKRFCQS

>member
-1 MCFAPVFRTP
+1 MNR
-11 RSSSAASRDSNLISR
+11 AAKLY
-26 PPSASSRDSFEIIE
+26 
-40 SKPRRRKMSKAILG
+40 K
-54 VHRLL
+54 LL
-59 IIFLCYQ
+59 AVLLCYEVCSQ
-66 ATGHG
+66 S
-71 LILEEEKEPNYLN
+71 LMLEEDKEPNYLT

-109 QWNRDGRTIF
+109 QWNRDSRTVF
-119 SWFHNGYS
+119 SWYDGHVTVDHSYK
-127 TGLGYEGRVHL
+127 GRVHL
-138 LEDAVSRGYGQGSI
+138 LDDAGHRGYGQGSI

-189 DGETLLAVPPVNK
+189 DGDTLLAIPPVNK
-202 TVMEGES
+202 TAMEGET
-209 VDFDC
+209 VTFDC
-214 VAKGEKSIVTWLREG
+214 VAKGEGTTVNWFREG
-229 VEITEIED
+229 ISIPEIQD
-237 FKRRAS
+237 LKRRAS
-243 IGEDG
+243 IGTDG
-248 TLTINSAAMGDLGE
+248 TLVIKSAAMGDLGE
-262 YSCVVTG
+262 YTCVVTG

-291 APREVYLPY
+291 AQREVYLPY

-351 THSGSYTC
+351 THSGSYSC

-373 ITVIVQRPPV
+373 ITVIVQRPPM
-383 FTVTPQHLYI
+383 FTIIPQHMYM
-393 RKLGENLEIP
+393 RKLGESLEIP
-403 CDAKDGD
+403 CDARDGD
-410 QSHRPSIVWYKDGSP
+410 DSHRPTIVWYKDGSP
-425 IPLTNRT
+425 LSLERT
-432 IIIGGNLTID
+432 IQIGGNLTIE
-442 RIQEQDRGL
+442 RIQEHDRGL
-451 YQCAVSNEAATV
+451 YQCAASNEAATV

-484 NSSNNAV
+484 NSSKNAV

-503 MEYSVWYRPTDTTEW
+503 MEYSVWYRPTDTSEW

-531 TINNLNPGR
+531 TVNNLNSGR

-558 KTLRIFTQP
+558 KALRIFTQP
-567 NSLEENSAS
+567 SAVDENSAS
-576 EYRSPPDDRMGPP
+576 EYRSPQETEIVGPP
-589 LNVRVQATVQGY
+589 RNVRVQATVEGY
-601 LVTWEPPAYGKE
+601 LVTWEPPDLGKNL
-613 QVRLYAVR
+613 VRLYTVK
-621 WFRGP
+621 WYRGP
-626 SEQLYGRA
+626 SEHLYGRA
-634 ETTDTYYLVK
+634 ETIDTYYLVK

-649 SYYTFEVAAMSISD
+649 SFYTFEVAALSLTD
-663 DVATSDRVSLEVP
+663 DVATSERVSLEVP

-700 AIWWARKRFCQS
+700 AVWWARKRFCQP

>member
-1 MCFAPVFRTP
+1 MCQATRIP
-11 RSSSAASRDSNLISR
+11 
-26 PPSASSRDSFEIIE
+26 
-40 SKPRRRKMSKAILG
+40 
-54 VHRLL
+54 HLL
-59 IIFLCYQ
+59 AIFLCCQ
-66 ATGHG
+66 AFGYS
-71 LILEEEKEPNYLN
+71 LLLEEDKEPNYLN

-109 QWNRDGRTIF
+109 QWNRDSRTIF
-119 SWFHNGYS
+119 SWYNGHPS
-127 TGLGYEGRVHL
+127 VGLGYEGRVHL
-138 LEDAVSRGYGQGSI
+138 LEDAAHRGYGQGSI

-189 DGETLLAVPPVNK
+189 DGASPFPTSVPGETLLAVPPVNK

-209 VDFDC
+209 VSFDC
-214 VAKGEKSIVTWLREG
+214 VAKGEKSVVSWLREG

-237 FKRRAS
+237 LKRRAS

-248 TLTINSAAMGDLGE
+248 TLRINSAAMGDLGE
-262 YSCVVTG
+262 YTCVVTG

-383 FTVTPQHLYI
+383 FTVTPQNLYI

-403 CDAKDGD
+403 CDARDGD
-410 QSHRPSIVWYKDGSP
+410 QSHRPAIVWYKDGSP
-425 IPLTNRT
+425 VPKDNRT
-432 IIIGGNLTID
+432 LVIGGNLMIG

-451 YQCAVSNEAATV
+451 YQCAASNEAATV
-463 VADTELM
+463 VADAELM

-503 MEYSVWYRPTDTTEW
+503 TEYSVWYRPTDTTEW

-531 TINNLNPGR
+531 TVNNLNPGR

-567 NSLEENSAS
+567 HTIDENSAS
-576 EYRSPPDDRMGPP
+576 EYRSPPDERTGPP
-589 LNVRVQATVQGY
+589 LNVRVQATAQGY
-601 LVTWEPPAYGKE
+601 LVTWEPPGYGRD
-613 QVRLYAVR
+613 QIRTYVVR
-621 WFRGP
+621 WYRGP
-626 SEQLYGRA
+626 SEQLDGRA

-644 TLEEE
+644 LLEGE
-649 SYYTFEVAAMSISD
+649 SYYTFDVSAVSISD
-663 DVATSDRVSLEVP
+663 DVASSERISLEVP

-712 SNEK
+712 PNEK

>member
-1 MCFAPVFRTP
+1 M
-11 RSSSAASRDSNLISR
+11 SR
-26 PPSASSRDSFEIIE
+26 
-40 SKPRRRKMSKAILG
+40 AIG
-54 VHRLL
+54 IHQLL
-59 IIFLCYQ
+59 AIFLCYQ
-66 ATGHG
+66 AFG
-71 LILEEEKEPNYLN
+71 LILEEENEPNYLN

-89 YAVFNC
+89 YEVFNC

-119 SWFHNGYS
+119 SWYNGYPS
-127 TGLGYEGRVHL
+127 VGLGYEGRVHL
-138 LEDAVSRGYGQGSI
+138 LEDAVNRGYGQGSI

-209 VDFDC
+209 VSFDC
-214 VAKGEKSIVTWLREG
+214 VAKGEKSVVNWFREG
-229 VEITEIED
+229 VEITTIED
-237 FKRRAS
+237 LRRRAS
-243 IGEDG
+243 IAENG
-248 TLTINSAAMGDLGE
+248 TLTINAPAMGDLGE
-262 YSCVVTG
+262 YTCMVTG

-359 TPYNELGTEGPSPS
+359 TPYNDLGTDGPSPS
-373 ITVIVQRPPV
+373 ITVVVQRPPV

-403 CDAKDGD
+403 CDARDGD

-425 IPLTNRT
+425 VPPGNRT
-432 IIIGGNLTID
+432 IVIGGNLTID

-451 YQCAVSNEAATV
+451 YQCAASNEAATV

-518 RTMKILSRKITEA
+518 RTMKIVSRKITEA
-531 TINNLNPGR
+531 TVNNLNPGR

-567 NSLEENSAS
+567 SSIDENSAS

-589 LNVRVQATVQGY
+589 INVRVQATVQGY

-649 SYYTFEVAAMSISD
+649 SYYTFEVAAMSMSD
-663 DVATSDRVSLEVP
+663 DVATSERVSLEVP

-700 AIWWARKRFCQS
+700 AIWWAKKRFCQS
-712 SNEK
+712 PNDK

>member
-1 MCFAPVFRTP
+1 MCVTP
-11 RSSSAASRDSNLISR
+11 R
-26 PPSASSRDSFEIIE
+26 
-40 SKPRRRKMSKAILG
+40 
-54 VHRLL
+54 LL
-59 IIFLCYQ
+59 ELLLVFLCCQ
-66 ATGHG
+66 AFGRG
-71 LILEEEKEPNYLN
+71 LILEEEKEPNYLT

-119 SWFHNGYS
+119 SWYHGHL
-127 TGLGYEGRVHL
+127 TLDDGYEGRMHL
-138 LEDAVSRGYGQGSI
+138 LQDATNRGYGQGSI

-202 TVMEGES
+202 TAMEGGS
-209 VDFDC
+209 VTFDC
-214 VAKGEKSIVTWLREG
+214 IAKGEKSVVAWFHEG
-229 VEITEIED
+229 VQISELED
-237 FKRRAS
+237 LKKRTS
-243 IGEDG
+243 ISSNG
-248 TLTINSAAMGDLGE
+248 TLTINSTAMGDLGE
-262 YSCVVTG
+262 YTCVVTG

-300 GKPALLDCHFRA
+300 GKPALLGCHFRA

-351 THSGSYTC
+351 THSGSYSC
-359 TPYNELGTEGPSPS
+359 TPYNSLGTEGPSPS
-373 ITVIVQRPPV
+373 ITVVVQRPPV

-393 RKLGENLEIP
+393 RKLGESLEIP
-403 CDAKDGD
+403 CEARDGD
-410 QSHRPSIVWYKDGSP
+410 QAHRPTIVWYKDGSP
-425 IPLTNRT
+425 LLPNRS

-451 YQCAVSNEAATV
+451 YQCAASNEAATV

-518 RTMKILSRKITEA
+518 RTMKIVSRKITEA
-531 TINNLNPGR
+531 TVNNLTPGR

-558 KTLRIFTQP
+558 KTLRVFTQP
-567 NSLEENSAS
+567 STIDENSAS
-576 EYRSPPDDRMGPP
+576 EYRSPQEVETMGPP
-589 LNVRVQATVQGY
+589 LNVRVQATVEGY
-601 LVTWEPPAYGKE
+601 LVTWEPPGHGRD
-613 QVRLYAVR
+613 QVRLYTVR
-621 WFRGP
+621 WYRGP

-649 SYYTFEVAAMSISD
+649 SYYTFEVAAMSVTD
-663 DVATSDRVSLEVP
+663 DVATSNRVSLEVP
-676 AYRRNRAISM
+676 AYRRNKAISM

-700 AIWWARKRFCQS
+700 AIWWARKRFCQPT
-712 SNEK
+712 NEK

>member
-1 MCFAPVFRTP
+1 MCQATRIHQ
-11 RSSSAASRDSNLISR
+11 L
-26 PPSASSRDSFEIIE
+26 
-40 SKPRRRKMSKAILG
+40 LG
-54 VHRLL
+54 
-59 IIFLCYQ
+59 IFLCCQ
-66 ATGHG
+66 AFSYS
-71 LILEEEKEPNYLN
+71 LILEEDNEPNYLS

-109 QWNRDGRTIF
+109 QWNRDSRTIF
-119 SWFHNGYS
+119 SWYNGHPS
-127 TGLGYEGRVHL
+127 VGLGYEGRVHL
-138 LEDAVSRGYGQGSI
+138 LEDAASRGYGQGSI

-181 GTWFHLAI
+181 GTWFHLGI

-209 VDFDC
+209 VSFDC
-214 VAKGEKSIVTWLREG
+214 VAKGEKSVVNWFREG

-237 FKRRAS
+237 LKRKTS
-243 IGEDG
+243 IAEDG
-248 TLTINSAAMGDLGE
+248 TLKINSAAMGDLGE
-262 YSCVVTG
+262 YTCVVTG

-383 FTVTPQHLYI
+383 FTMTPQHLYI

-403 CDAKDGD
+403 CDARDGD
-410 QSHRPSIVWYKDGSP
+410 QSHRPAIVWYKDGAP
-425 IPLTNRT
+425 VARGNRT
-432 IIIGGNLTID
+432 LVIGGNLTID

-451 YQCAVSNEAATV
+451 YQCAASNEAATV

-503 MEYSVWYRPTDTTEW
+503 MEYSVWYRPTDTSEW
-518 RTMKILSRKITEA
+518 RTMKIVSRKITEA
-531 TINNLNPGR
+531 TVNNLNPGR

-567 NSLEENSAS
+567 HNIDENSVS
-576 EYRSPPDDRMGPP
+576 EYRSPIDERMGAP
-589 LNVRVQATVQGY
+589 LNVRVQATAQGY
-601 LVTWEPPAYGKE
+601 LVTWEPPAYGRD
-613 QVRLYAVR
+613 QLRLYAVR
-621 WFRGP
+621 WYRGP
-626 SEQLYGRA
+626 SEKLDGRA

-644 TLEEE
+644 PLEGE
-649 SYYTFEVAAMSISD
+649 SYYTFDVSAVSVSD
-663 DVATSDRVSLEVP
+663 DVASSERISLEVP

-712 SNEK
+712 PNEK

>member
-1 MCFAPVFRTP
+1 M
-11 RSSSAASRDSNLISR
+11 SR
-26 PPSASSRDSFEIIE
+26 
-40 SKPRRRKMSKAILG
+40 AIG
-54 VHRLL
+54 IHQLL
-59 IIFLCYQ
+59 VIFLYYQ
-66 ATGHG
+66 AFG
-71 LILEEEKEPNYLN
+71 LILEEENEPNYLN

-89 YAVFNC
+89 YEVFNC

-119 SWFHNGYS
+119 SWYNGYPS
-127 TGLGYEGRVHL
+127 VGLGYEGRVHL
-138 LEDAVSRGYGQGSI
+138 LEDAVNRGYGQGSI

-189 DGETLLAVPPVNK
+189 DGETLLAVPPVNR

-209 VDFDC
+209 VSFDC
-214 VAKGEKSIVTWLREG
+214 VAKGEKSVVNWFREG
-229 VEITEIED
+229 VEITTIED
-237 FKRRAS
+237 FRRRAS
-243 IGEDG
+243 VAENG
-248 TLTINSAAMGDLGE
+248 TLTINAPAMGDLGE
-262 YSCVVTG
+262 YTCMVTG

-359 TPYNELGTEGPSPS
+359 TPYNKLGTDGPSPS
-373 ITVIVQRPPV
+373 ITVVVQRPPV

-403 CDAKDGD
+403 CDARDGD

-425 IPLTNRT
+425 VPPGNRT
-432 IIIGGNLTID
+432 IVIGGNLTID

-451 YQCAVSNEAATV
+451 YQCAASNEAATV

-518 RTMKILSRKITEA
+518 RTMKIVSRKITEA
-531 TINNLNPGR
+531 TVNNLNPGR

-567 NSLEENSAS
+567 SSIDENSAS

-589 LNVRVQATVQGY
+589 VNVRVQATVQGY

-649 SYYTFEVAAMSISD
+649 SYYTFEVAAMSMSD
-663 DVATSDRVSLEVP
+663 DVATSERVSLEVP

-700 AIWWARKRFCQS
+700 AIWWAKKRFCQS